1 VRVRGC
7 VCARALLICM
17 RVLRRVRVPMGD
29 NRKCVCAFVR
39 ACVRVRV
46 RVCVGVC
53 AGGLEPGRDRSR
65 RAPAADHWVRRGPR
79 AAPRGG
85 GCRQRR
91 AQGAV
96 PRRAR
101 GRARQDGRRQA
112 HPRRGGG
119 RSQLRQGRRRA
130 VGVGTCASVA
140 PQEHR
145 APVGPA
151 KIAGLARR
159 RCCRRNPG
167 RWEKP
172 VRVWFLQACLLS
184 PRARTRTVIHNKFLI
199 DVFVLLL

>member
-1 VRVRGC
+1 
-7 VCARALLICM
+7 M
-17 RVLRRVRVPMGD
+17 
-29 NRKCVCAFVR
+29 
-39 ACVRVRV
+39 
-46 RVCVGVC
+46 CVGVC
-53 AGGLEPGRDRSR
+53 ARARYYYSCVYYGGCVCRWVIIESAFVRLCVRVYVCACACVSVCAQAQVDSSPGETG
-65 RAPAADHWVRRGPR
+65 PAADHWVRRGPR

-85 GCRQRR
+85 GRRQRR